1 MKKVRKFNAAV
12 ALGSLTAAVALLA
25 GAPDASAQT
34 APGGGSFPGSFL
46 VPGTNTS
53 IKIGG
58 YAKIVG
64 IYDIKGVPAAAAN
77 VGNPDVEVPAA
88 IPLSGSGAAGAHG
101 ALRFHARQSNI
112 NLDSRTPTAYGDLTI
127 FLTAD
132 FFGQNTAQAQT
143 GSNTQNARL
152 VYAYGTLGGFLAGQA
167 ASLWA
172 DNDALPETVDPTP
185 TVGVMNGSSQR
196 QPQFRYTFAMANGI
210 SVAGSIE
217 NPEQEGVVNVAGA
230 GAFTTS
236 TLGGYDRL
244 PDFIVR
250 GRIDQAWGHF
260 ALTGILRDEALRTV
274 PAAEPGV
281 SIHAHKDGYGLEA
294 SGHVN
299 TIGKDAFKFM
309 AIIGKGLG
317 HYITDLG
324 GSGALQ
330 LSSVAVGSPDAGLA
344 KQYSANI
351 SYTHWWT
358 GMLRSTVNLG
368 YLHNKDS
375 GVITLAAAENAIE
388 KRHIDA
394 LANLI
399 WSPVPQVDLGI
410 EYIYEKRNV
419 QAASG
424 TVGSSG
430 TGHRIE
436 VESVF
441 KF

>member
-64 IYDIKGVPAAAAN
+64 IYDIKGSPSSGVN
-77 VGNPDVEVPAA
+77 LGNADVEAPAA
-88 IPLSGSGAAGAHG
+88 IPLNGSPAAGAHG
-101 ALRFHARQSNI
+101 SLRFHARQSNI

-132 FFGQNTAQAQT
+132 FFGQNTSQAQT

-217 NPEQEGVVNVAGA
+217 NPEAEGVAQAG

-236 TLGGYDRL
+236 SISGFDRV
-244 PDFIVR
+244 PDFVVR
-250 GRIDQAWGHF
+250 GRIDQAWGHA
-260 ALTGILRDEALRTV
+260 ALTGLFRDEALRGT
-274 PAAEPGV
+274 PAAQGGISV
-281 SIHAHKDGYGLEA
+281 HAHEEGYGLEA

-324 GSGALQ
+324 ASGGLQ
-330 LSSVAVGSPDAGLA
+330 LSSTAVASPEAGLA

-368 YLHNKDS
+368 YLHNKNDT
-375 GVITLAAAENAIE
+375 GIITAAAVQNGLE
-388 KRHIDA
+388 KRHVDA

-399 WSPVPQVDLGI
+399 WSPVPQVDLGV

-419 QAASG
+419 QAANG
-424 TVGSSG
+424 ATGSTG

-436 VESVF
+436 IESVF